1 MIIEEKSKLFKLF
14 SERSDSMTDAEI
26 GALLA
31 VGGFMLL
38 FFLLGLVF
46 YILFSLGLYT
56 MAKRRSIPN
65 PWLAWIPI
73 AQLYMLGEVIGPVKL
88 GDFTAD
94 KPGLYLLG
102 AIIGLWVL
110 SFIPILGPIFS
121 LANLAVAIG
130 ALYLLFSRYTTGNTP
145 ILYTILGVASF
156 GALMAIFVFTVRN
169 NEYLPADESA
179 AT

>member
-1 MIIEEKSKLFKLF
+1 M
-14 SERSDSMTDAEI
+14 
-26 GALLA
+26 
-31 VGGFMLL
+31 
-38 FFLLGLVF
+38 
-46 YILFSLGLYT
+46 
-56 MAKRRSIPN
+56 
-65 PWLAWIPI
+65 
-73 AQLYMLGEVIGPVKL
+73 
-88 GDFTAD
+88 
-94 KPGLYLLG
+94 YLLG